1 MTPNTAQQRVN
12 NKVAS
17 GLPPCQQIRQFAQ
30 SKVWIWGFTKVSGKG
45 KEIIRVGKMTG
56 WLPLIICII
65 DKIILAL
72 LTAITVRRWCAT
84 AALAGDE
91 TQAAADNNTEDTW
104 WTGVIDVIMCYIIC
118 VCVHGQSALHFSF
131 SDTFHVLKSKRSFPG

>member
-17 GLPPCQQIRQFAQ
+17 GLPPYQQIRQFAQ

-65 DKIILAL
+65 EEIILAL
-72 LTAITVRRWCAT
+72 LTAIMVRRWCAT

-104 WTGVIDVIMCYIIC
+104 WTGVVDVIMCYIIC
-118 VCVHGQSALHFSF
+118 VCVSTVSALCIFPLVTHFMS
-131 SDTFHVLKSKRSFPG
+131 